1 MTLLFLYRTHR
12 VTVVVGGSI
21 SARCWWSHSIDEAGG
36 NNVRL
41 PQQILLEI
49 CPRCETGYPL
59 EIVYGF
65 ASAEMFDSALAGH
78 IALGG
83 CTFDDDS
90 PAYRCRRADCET
102 EWGRWGDFPD

>member
-1 MTLLFLYRTHR
+1 
-12 VTVVVGGSI
+12 
-21 SARCWWSHSIDEAGG
+21 
-36 NNVRL
+36 VRL

-49 CPRCETGYPL
+49 CPQCETENPL

-83 CTFDDDS
+83 CTFTDDS
-90 PAYRCRRADCET
+90 PAYRCRNGQCEA
-102 EWGRWGDFPD
+102 EWGRWGDYPD

>member
-1 MTLLFLYRTHR
+1 
-12 VTVVVGGSI
+12 
-21 SARCWWSHSIDEAGG
+21 
-36 NNVRL
+36 VRL

-49 CPRCETGYPL
+49 CPRCDTENPL

-90 PAYRCRRADCET
+90 PAYRCRKSDCES
-102 EWGRWGDFPD
+102 EWGRWGDYPD